1 MSEDGAHQ
9 QSHQAGRGFLSLP
22 GMWGFNG
29 GLLQLSCSLAPHE
42 SPVSSFTRPSF
53 LIHRHWLNE
62 QPALLG
68 GQGRKF
74 FSFHPG
80 SAGRLFP
87 DPHLR
92 QNPEG
97 SAEEGRFRTA
107 NLLRRVPSQVGHGL
121 WPVACGLG
129 QGGAG
134 AAASPCPH
142 LLSVQPAEA
151 GGCREQASACLCW
164 PLTAVSAAP
173 WAALSGRQGPW
184 HGLRPH
190 HHIRGHVRTF
200 QKHCWGEA
208 PSAESADPRAASPS
222 SPMLPQ
228 QGAPGQASLQR
239 GELT

>member
-9 QSHQAGRGFLSLP
+9 QSHQVGRGFLSLP
-22 GMWGFNG
+22 GMWGFDG

-42 SPVSSFTRPSF
+42 SPVSSFMRPSF

-107 NLLRRVPSQVGHGL
+107 NLLRRVPSRVGRGL
-121 WPVACGLG
+121 WPGTGWGGWGGCGGLPLSPPPLRPARG
-129 QGGAG
+129 GWRLQGAG
-134 AAASPCPH
+134 RCLPLLAAYCRLRSPLGCPEWPSGS
-142 LLSVQPAEA
+142 LA
-151 GGCREQASACLCW
+151 W
-164 PLTAVSAAP
+164 PLSP
-173 WAALSGRQGPW
+173 PSHSWARENLPEALLGRGP
-184 HGLRPH
+184 
-190 HHIRGHVRTF
+190 I
-200 QKHCWGEA
+200 CGE
-208 PSAESADPRAASPS
+208 R
-222 SPMLPQ
+222 
-228 QGAPGQASLQR
+228 
-239 GELT
+239 